1 MLNACNTHT
10 NYYNV
15 GQEEEIT
22 IKTQTNNL
30 CILWTL
36 QKNIYLLDEE
46 VFSCKNTLC
55 VREGRGSHI
64 RKEIIHQSDSLTPRR
79 HNAIISS
86 FETRAVL
93 LYGDTVLSSPD
104 YLVSKQHA
112 VSFSRGSRLSLRQ
125 YGESWWERL
134 PSTSLWKSN
143 AHGHH

>member
-1 MLNACNTHT
+1 MHVTHT
-10 NYYNV
+10 
-15 GQEEEIT
+15 QTTIMWDRKRKSPSRPKRIT
-22 IKTQTNNL
+22 CASCGLYK
-30 CILWTL
+30 
-36 QKNIYLLDEE
+36 KNIYLLDEE

-125 YGESWWERL
+125 YGES
-134 PSTSLWKSN
+134 
-143 AHGHH
+143 